1 MPATHFKSVRTVALI
16 VWKSCVM
23 LKQLVDISYFIGLT
37 RNTLVILFGLKKERQ
52 SLSEAGDIFIPVQKT
67 AMANSATITDNSQL
81 LIILI
86 GKSRNLGIFPFRVRN
101 IVKSLKESKEMSV
114 RDQAENH
121 YWMAVMFRTSDGIAL
136 TTDMILPWKEIELYI
151 NQIQKRHHPVWFQ
164 LI

>member
-1 MPATHFKSVRTVALI
+1 
-16 VWKSCVM
+16 
-23 LKQLVDISYFIGLT
+23 
-37 RNTLVILFGLKKERQ
+37 
-52 SLSEAGDIFIPVQKT
+52 
-67 AMANSATITDNSQL
+67 MANSATITDNSQL

-121 YWMAVMFRTSDGIAL
+121 YWMAAMFRTSDGIAL